1 MSNPMAQSEPVEQRF
16 GVAAQPETPSA
27 EVPTRQIDGTD
38 VIEQGTLAA
47 ENVLEA
53 LKDVIDPEL
62 GINIVDLGLLYG
74 VSIEPDGTV
83 VLDMTL
89 TTAACPLTD
98 VIEEQAQQALS
109 LIADKVRIQW
119 VWLPPWG
126 PDKITPEGREQ
137 LRALGFNV

>member
-16 GVAAQPETPSA
+16 GAPAQEAPAS

-62 GINIVDLGLLYG
+62 GINIVDLGLVYG
-74 VSIEPDGTV
+74 V
-83 VLDMTL
+83 
-89 TTAACPLTD
+89 
-98 VIEEQAQQALS
+98 VILS
-109 LIADKVRIQW
+109 LIHI
-119 VWLPPWG
+119 
-126 PDKITPEGREQ
+126 
-137 LRALGFNV
+137 